1 MRICVDT
8 SAYSTFMQG
17 DRGVK
22 ELLESADQVLD
33 WLLLGDPVI
42 RWQTLRD
49 LEGADP
55 SVVESER
62 ARIAVKGWGAGLLAL
77 QQPDGL
83 WAGGLYSPKWIS
95 TTYTMLLL
103 RRCGLS
109 PDNEQ
114 ARASCRLLLDRG
126 FYRDGGINY
135 FRSFKHSETCVT
147 GMILSILAHFRI
159 DDQRVGRLVQHLL
172 EQQMPDGGWNCES
185 YKGATHS
192 SLHTTISVLEGLWEY
207 ERSRIKNPAK
217 PVRDDQQSFIREI
230 QEAQAKGREFLLRH
244 RMFRSHRSGEI
255 IDARMTRLS
264 FPPRWRYDV
273 LRALDYFQQCGADT
287 DDRIEDAVGV
297 VLKKR
302 RPDGRWPLQNRH
314 PGRSHFEMEKVGQ
327 PSRWNTLR
335 ALRVLRWYRGLH

>member
-1 MRICVDT
+1 MDIRAAIDD
-8 SAYSTFMQG
+8 G
-17 DRGVK
+17 ERG
-22 ELLESADQVLD
+22 QIID
-33 WLLLGDPVI
+33 WLLAGDPAI

-49 LEGADP
+49 LSGADR
-55 SVVESER
+55 SAVESER
-62 ARIAVKGWGAGLLAL
+62 ARIAVEGWGARLLT
-77 QQPDGL
+77 QRRPDGM

-114 ARASCRLLLDRG
+114 AQVSCRLLLDRG

-135 FRSFKHSETCVT
+135 FRSYEYSETCVT
-147 GMILSILAHFRI
+147 GMILSILAYFHLADR
-159 DDQRVGRLVQHLL
+159 RVERLALHLL

-192 SLHTTISVLEGLWEY
+192 SLHTTVSVLEGLWEY
-207 ERSRIKNPAK
+207 GQLDSADGGQP
-217 PVRDDQQSFIREI
+217 SFVPELR
-230 QEAQAKGREFLLRH
+230 EAQARGREFLLQH

-255 IDARMTRLS
+255 IDPRMTRLS

-273 LRALDYFQQCGADT
+273 LRALDYFQHCGAET
-287 DDRIEDAVGV
+287 DERLADAVEIV
-297 VLKKR
+297 RKKR
-302 RPDGRWPLQNRH
+302 RPEGTWPLQSRH
-314 PGRSHFEMEKVGQ
+314 PGRSYFEMERVGQ

-335 ALRVLRWYRGLH
+335 ALRVLRWYRGSR